1 MFLCAPLFF
10 KVNNNPAF
18 ESEVKFSI
26 VIKPQTYISSLD
38 YFPSDLICKGE
49 RLQIDL
55 QLKPLEKV
63 TWNGL

>member
-26 VIKPQTYISSLD
+26 VIEPQTYVSSLTIV
-38 YFPSDLICKGE
+38 PSDLIRKEE

-63 TWNGL
+63 AWNGL